1 MPGRLS
7 LMRKYITDQCTG
19 ISFEDRATFIRSM
32 NNKDPPS
39 RRRFKMKNEGE
50 VDKLQRRGKVMEQM
64 TSRFTTCKILR

>member
-1 MPGRLS
+1 MNCNKTLPGRLS

-39 RRRFKMKNEGE
+39 RRRFKMKNEGK
-50 VDKLQRRGKVMEQM
+50 VDKTATKRKSHG
-64 TSRFTTCKILR
+64 TND